1 MALKTSLV
9 KWMLDEEPLPI
20 SRKLVLVGV
29 FAAALAFLAL
39 GLNTVRL
46 LLLTPQ
52 EAEES
57 VIVDTPTEVAIQFN
71 AQTDVTVDTVDTVD
85 TSVAADAGNAD
96 TKLFFPEQQTARLS
110 AQDILIDEKQAQP
123 LTKVLEQ
130 SSSRTCERS
139 LLAFLSRTDMDAGEI
154 SQFRERGFESC
165 YWRAELVVSGFDQT
179 ETSACEIVEDGVDL
193 GDQAT
198 EVSRCTLQEPPGL
211 FTMARGMEGRTTS
224 LRVKLNTRQD
234 EEVNHLRI
242 LADLI
247 LDLHLEQNRVM
258 PLNLLTAIL
267 AGEDFKDTSSGIPYK
282 FSREFGEVPRY
293 NFTMTFPDTVLTELS
308 PSEFRPREN

>member
-1 MALKTSLV
+1 MALMTSLV
-9 KWMLDEEPLPI
+9 KWMLDEEPQPI

-52 EAEES
+52 EAEDS
-57 VIVDTPTEVAIQFN
+57 VIVDTSTAGAIQPI
-71 AQTDVTVDTVDTVD
+71 APTDILVDADVTVDVDNT
-85 TSVAADAGNAD
+85 D
-96 TKLFFPEQQTARLS
+96 TKLFFPEQENARLS
-110 AQDILIDEKQAQP
+110 AQDILVDEKQAQL

-154 SQFRERGFESC
+154 SRFRERGFESC
-165 YWRAELVVSGFDQT
+165 YWRASLVVSGLDQN
-179 ETSACEIVEDGVDL
+179 ESSACEIIDDGVDL
-193 GDQAT
+193 GEQAT
-198 EVSRCTLQEPPGL
+198 EISRCTLQEPPGL
-211 FTMARGMEGRTTS
+211 FTMARGTEGRTTS
-224 LRVKLNTRQD
+224 LRVKLNTRQG
-234 EEVNHLRI
+234 EAASHLRI
-242 LADLI
+242 LADLV

-258 PLNLLTAIL
+258 PLNLLAAML
-267 AGEDFKDTSSGIPYK
+267 AGDDFKEISSGIPYK

>member
-1 MALKTSLV
+1 MALMTSLV

-57 VIVDTPTEVAIQFN
+57 AIADTPTEVAIQFN
-71 AQTDVTVDTVDTVD
+71 AQTDVTVDT
-85 TSVAADAGNAD
+85 SVAADAGGKD
-96 TKLFFPEQQTARLS
+96 TELFFPKQDVVHLS
-110 AQDILIDEKQAQP
+110 TEDLSIDEKQAQP

-165 YWRAELVVSGFDQT
+165 YWRASLVMSGLDQA
-179 ETSACEIVEDGVDL
+179 ETSACEIVEDGVNL

-211 FTMARGMEGRTTS
+211 FTMARGTEGRTTS

-234 EEVNHLRI
+234 EELNHLRI

-267 AGEDFKDTSSGIPYK
+267 AGDDFKDTSSGIPYK

-308 PSEFRPREN
+308 PSEFRPRENG